1 METPD
6 TGFKPDDDNT
16 DDNTDDDADD
26 DNLVGDD
33 EVAGDDGV
41 AGDDDDND
49 NDVAGDDEAPLVASS
64 GLCGKYA
71 LTHWA
76 PDPWNE
82 HHPTL
87 HEGEDSHQKCLLANF
102 HSSPLKWCNCP
113 NFVTANNKADSDV
126 CQN

>member
-16 DDNTDDDADD
+16 DDDADD
-26 DNLVGDD
+26 DNLVRDD
-33 EVAGDDGV
+33 EV

-49 NDVAGDDEAPLVASS
+49 NDLAGDDEAPLMASS

-71 LTHWA
+71 LTHWP
-76 PDPWNE
+76 PDTWNE

-87 HEGEDSHQKCLLANF
+87 HEGEDSHQQCLLANF
-102 HSSPLKWCNCP
+102 HPSPFKWCKCP
-113 NFVTANNKADSDV
+113 NFVTANNKADPDV

>member
-16 DDNTDDDADD
+16 DDDADD
-26 DNLVGDD
+26 DNLVRDD

-49 NDVAGDDEAPLVASS
+49 NDVAGDDEAPLMASS

-71 LTHWA
+71 LTHWP
-76 PDPWNE
+76 PDTWNE

-102 HSSPLKWCNCP
+102 HSSPLKWCKCP
-113 NFVTANNKADSDV
+113 NFVTANNKADPDV